1 MIIPKLALGL
11 ILIAATSLGACN
23 RRSADDVVAND
34 PFAKAGERQEDRF
47 GKGFGKAYRAAPNSE
62 PMNVVEG
69 DVVPVSPTTEP
80 DEIN

>member
-23 RRSADDVVAND
+23 RKSAGNVAVND
-34 PFAKAGERQEDRF
+34 PFGKVGERQEDRF
-47 GKGFGKAYRAAPNSE
+47 GKGFGKAFRAAPNSE